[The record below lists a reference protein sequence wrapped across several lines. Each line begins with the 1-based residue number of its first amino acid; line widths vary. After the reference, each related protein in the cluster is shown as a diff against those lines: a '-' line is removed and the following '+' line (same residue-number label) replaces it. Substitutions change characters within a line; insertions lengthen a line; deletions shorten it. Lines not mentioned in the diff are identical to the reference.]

1 LDGSRNPF
9 TGTSQEAIDILE
21 AMLRDVVSK
30 QMISD
35 VELGAF
41 LSGGIDSSI
50 IVSFMQSQST
60 SPVKTFT
67 IGFHEHD
74 YNEAEYAKAVAE
86 HLGTDHTE
94 LYVSPQKA
102 LEVIPR
108 LPLIFDEPFS
118 DSSQIPTYLIS
129 EMTRRHVTV
138 SLSGDAGDELFGGY
152 GRYSK
157 ALQLRNR
164 IPQGNGSIKLLLSKL
179 SAMMAEMDRK
189 HDDNWWQLSD
199 LLAAK
204 NSIEFYRPR
213 VSHWKRPES
222 VVIEGKASPTTF
234 DDSAIQS
241 NPIDC
246 FISTMMFMDVM
257 TYLPDDI
264 LVKLDR
270 SSMANSLET
279 RVPFLDHRVV
289 EFAFKLPMSMKIRG
303 EKTKWVLREL
313 LHRYVPDELVERPKK
328 GFSIP
333 IDSWLRGPLRDWAE
347 SLLSETRLHDG
358 GYLNP
363 RPIRRKW
370 SEHLSGRCNWQYH
383 LWDVLMF
390 QSWLEHAR

>member
-1 LDGSRNPF
+1 
-9 TGTSQEAIDILE
+9 
-21 AMLRDVVSK
+21 
-30 QMISD
+30 
-35 VELGAF
+35 
-41 LSGGIDSSI
+41 
-50 IVSFMQSQST
+50 
-60 SPVKTFT
+60 
-67 IGFHEHD
+67 
-74 YNEAEYAKAVAE
+74 
-86 HLGTDHTE
+86 
-94 LYVSPQKA
+94 
-102 LEVIPR
+102 
-108 LPLIFDEPFS
+108 
-118 DSSQIPTYLIS
+118 
-129 EMTRRHVTV
+129 
-138 SLSGDAGDELFGGY
+138 
-152 GRYSK
+152 
-157 ALQLRNR
+157 
-164 IPQGNGSIKLLLSKL
+164 
-179 SAMMAEMDRK
+179 
-189 HDDNWWQLSD
+189 
-199 LLAAK
+199 
-204 NSIEFYRPR
+204 
-213 VSHWKRPES
+213 
-222 VVIEGKASPTTF
+222 
-234 DDSAIQS
+234 
-241 NPIDC
+241 
-246 FISTMMFMDVM
+246 MDVM